1 MRAVYTELSNF
12 GQKEKLTNWSRGLL
26 CKKNQLHTYFCDK
39 ITVSPLVVLSHQ
51 DTEISYK

>member
-39 ITVSPLVVLSHQ
+39 ITVSLLVVLSHQ